1 MLLVAGGL
9 GVYLPIGFS
18 HMMRSPGFGWAFFVA
33 KHFGTG
39 EAAFSSRCTLL
50 RFSLTLLSPATGVI
64 LSVSFIHLLYH
75 AFIMFGNDCLGEL
88 AFEPAAPAIS
98 LAALIII
105 LYVFILA

>member
-1 MLLVAGGL
+1 MRQLSALVGDT
-9 GVYLPIGFS
+9 P
-18 HMMRSPGFGWAFFVA
+18 
-33 KHFGTG
+33 
-39 EAAFSSRCTLL
+39 TLL
-50 RFSLTLLSPATGVI
+50 TDFIVPPPATGVI